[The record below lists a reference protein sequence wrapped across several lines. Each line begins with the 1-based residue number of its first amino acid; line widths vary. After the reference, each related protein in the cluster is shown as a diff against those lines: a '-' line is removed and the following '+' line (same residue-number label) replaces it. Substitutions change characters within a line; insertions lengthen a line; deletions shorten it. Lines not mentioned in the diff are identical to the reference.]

1 MRTRSARPGQYV
13 ITGGSGRILSAD
25 RDYVSVSPIRIAVKT
40 PPACMRSRSTARRGE
55 AASGRERAAVGAL
68 EGVAAAV
75 HILVNVR
82 VKQGYL
88 EGRIAS
94 LPVNIKEAE
103 QADMNATSLT
113 GKEYEGK

>member
-1 MRTRSARPGQYV
+1 MAATLQSRLCVGFPNPYSRQDDPRLHALPEHRAGAP
-13 ITGGSGRILSAD
+13 R
-25 RDYVSVSPIRIAVKT
+25 
-40 PPACMRSRSTARRGE
+40 RSTARRGE

-103 QADMNATSLT
+103 QADMNATGLT